1 MGQRAEKKEM
11 QKKELGAKGEKLA
24 SEYLAAQG
32 YTIVAMNLTS
42 PYGEI
47 DLVAQKGKRLFFVE
61 IKTRTGDTYGSA
73 LDAVTWQKQKKIRRN
88 AEYWLLRR
96 YDWKNFIPFLS
107 VIALD
112 EQPNGEFQIEF
123 LPDAFE

>member
-1 MGQRAEKKEM
+1 M
-11 QKKELGAKGEKLA
+11 QKKELGALGEKLA
-24 SEYLAAQG
+24 SEYLATQG

-42 PYGEI
+42 DYGEI
-47 DLVAQKGKRLFFVE
+47 DLVAQKGRHLFFVE

-88 AEYWLLRR
+88 AEYWLLQRR
-96 YDWKNFIPFLS
+96 EWRELTPFLS